1 MIYILG
7 GVQEK
12 GYIHVIFPTTST
24 SVVCSNGTKALKVP
38 EDRLAG
44 GGIYLKYPHLEH
56 GRSPAQM
63 GQTRQQRQLQYPLRD
78 RLRRWGQTTARQS

>member
-12 GYIHVIFPTTST
+12 GYIHVIFPTTSI
-24 SVVCSNGTKALKVP
+24 SVICSNGTKALKVP

-44 GGIYLKYPHLEH
+44 GVFI
-56 GRSPAQM
+56 
-63 GQTRQQRQLQYPLRD
+63 
-78 RLRRWGQTTARQS
+78 